1 MSHRSHQND
10 YGLLSTP
17 NTSVPG
23 TPGSG
28 SQDYAIEEV
37 GEQCCCLMFLP
48 LKYALQD
55 RNVYYYLHQEV
66 VFYSVLVS
74 LLATL
79 CKNN

>member
-37 GEQCCCLMFLP
+37 GEQCYSF
-48 LKYALQD
+48 AFASEAWQD
-55 RNVYYYLHQEV
+55 RDVYY
-66 VFYSVLVS
+66 
-74 LLATL
+74 
-79 CKNN
+79 

>member
-28 SQDYAIEEV
+28 SQDYAVEEV
-37 GEQCCCLMFLP
+37 GEQCSSSAF
-48 LKYALQD
+48 ASEAWQD
-55 RNVYYYLHQEV
+55 RNVYY
-66 VFYSVLVS
+66 
-74 LLATL
+74 
-79 CKNN
+79 